1 MIPELGRAAVL
12 LGLAACSVGAVT
24 GMWAGKT
31 GREDVW
37 RWTRW
42 MALAF
47 MVAIAIATGLMEY
60 ALITHDYSVKYVAEV
75 GSNETPLAFT
85 IVSLWSS
92 LDGSIL
98 LWALILAI
106 WAGVFAVK
114 LKDTHPEHAPW
125 ALGSILLVGVF
136 FTFLVSEIG
145 RAFV

>member
-12 LGLAACSVGAVT
+12 VGLAACSIGAVT

-42 MALAF
+42 MALVF
-47 MVAIAIATGLMEY
+47 MAAIAVATGLMEY

-85 IVSLWSS
+85 IACWMPCRCST
-92 LDGSIL
+92 
-98 LWALILAI
+98 AI
-106 WAGVFAVK
+106 ARSTA
-114 LKDTHPEHAPW
+114 
-125 ALGSILLVGVF
+125 
-136 FTFLVSEIG
+136 
-145 RAFV
+145 